1 MEKIMN
7 DFITEPMVKLI
18 SRPVIDIS
26 GLTSFLDAHNI
37 SWPDFQKKL
46 DSNLDLG
53 DRDAEY
59 IPEMAGRCCYM
70 SFPSK
75 ENQTKV
81 GRSHEDHIKHLIE
94 IGHFSV
100 IEHCN
105 FGFVTWGI
113 SRSLSHEFV
122 RHRIASYSQLS
133 QRYVDSSNVQ
143 FIVPP
148 SLQELEKEIPDHP
161 SIVKWKEHCIK
172 SKILYTELTETL
184 SELYKDIED
193 KTEKRKLARQTARS
207 ILPNCTETKI
217 FFTMNTRSLRH
228 FLSLRASAAADREIR
243 LLACKIFKIMRQE
256 FPLLMHGIELIKLSD
271 GTEAI
276 KNSFK
281 ET

>member
-1 MEKIMN
+1 MA
-7 DFITEPMVKLI
+7 DFVTEPQVKLI
-18 SRPVIDIS
+18 SRPVIDID
-26 GLTSFLDAHNI
+26 GLTTFLDVHNI
-37 SWPDFQKKL
+37 TWPEFQRKL
-46 DSNLDLG
+46 SSNIDLG

-59 IPEMAGRCCYM
+59 IPEMAGRICYM

-75 ENQTKV
+75 DKEQK

-105 FGFVTWGI
+105 FGFVTWNI

-133 QRYVDSSNVQ
+133 QRYVDSSDVK
-143 FIVPP
+143 FIIPP
-148 SLQELEKEIPDHP
+148 SIQELEKEFPEHP
-161 SIVKWKEHCIK
+161 SINKWKEHCIK
-172 SKILYTELTETL
+172 SKLLYTELTETL
-184 SELYKDIED
+184 SELYKDVPD

-243 LLACKIFKIMRQE
+243 LLAIKIYKIMFQE
-256 FPLLMHGIELIKLSD
+256 FPLLMHGIELIKLPD

-276 KNSFK
+276 RNSFR